1 MKERRSIRVRAL
13 ALVLGLASATLA
25 AARPAALPE
34 KLSDTEFWRLA
45 SESSEPDAYFRI
57 TDNYTSNE
65 REVGV
70 VASMLKENGV
80 KGGVYLGV
88 GPEQNF
94 TYISAIKPAMA
105 FILDIRR
112 QAAMQHLMFKAI
124 FEFSKDRADF
134 ISLLFSKPRPEGL
147 TPSTSIQKIWD
158 AFMAVGTDQAMS
170 TKTYDRI
177 VKQLTETHKFVL
189 TADELSKLQSVF
201 SAFTAFGP
209 SISTRGTGGGGVTF
223 ADLTGNQFES
233 NGEVP
238 TFLGSDENFKV
249 VKTLHDKNLIV
260 PVTGDFGGSKALRA
274 IGAWLKK
281 ENGIV
286 SAFYVSNVEQY
297 LFQDGKAPTF
307 YENVGTLPIS
317 ETSVFIRPYSLRRGS
332 GGATQSL
339 CSISSFLVAVA
350 NGRIYGNNEALAC
363 VR

>member
-1 MKERRSIRVRAL
+1 MKEPRSRRVRAL
-13 ALVLGLASATLA
+13 ALVLALASATLL
-25 AARPAALPE
+25 AARPAALPD
-34 KLSDTEFWRLA
+34 KLGDAEFWKLA

-70 VASMLKENGV
+70 VASMLRENGV

-94 TYISAIKPAMA
+94 TYIAAIKPAMA

-112 QAAMQHLMFKAI
+112 QAAMQHLMFKAV

-147 TPSTSIQKIWD
+147 ASSAPIQKIWE
-158 AFMAVGTDQAMS
+158 AFMAVGTDQAMA

-177 VKQLTETHKFVL
+177 VKHLTETHKFVL
-189 TADELSKLQSVF
+189 TAEELSKLNAVF
-201 SAFTAFGP
+201 GAFTAFGP
-209 SISTRGTGGGGVTF
+209 SISTRGSGGGSLTF
-223 ADLTGNQFES
+223 ADLTGWVYDS
-233 NGEVP
+233 AGEIQS
-238 TFLGSDENFKV
+238 FLGSEENFKV
-249 VKTLHDKNLIV
+249 VKTLHDKNLLV
-260 PVTGDFGGSKALRA
+260 PVTGDFGGTKALRA

-281 ENGIV
+281 ENGTV

-297 LFQDGKAPTF
+297 LFQDGKATAF

-317 ETSVFIRPYSLRRGS
+317 EASVFIRPYSLRRGG

-339 CSISSFLVAVA
+339 CSITSFLTAFG
-350 NGRIYGNNEALAC
+350 NGRVFGNNDALAC
-363 VR
+363 AR